1 MGTIPAWPDFTA
13 GELVTAAKLDEIKA
27 AGDFWALPPQCFA
40 YRSGALTISTSNVWQ
55 IVPFDAEIFDIVQ
68 SGDSPMH
75 DNSTN
80 SARIYIR
87 TSGKYEISG
96 ACEFFANAT
105 GARTAKIN
113 LNSGGSESGG
123 TMLVTQT
130 QGSAGAGIITSV
142 SVPTVTVPL
151 DAGDYVEMFVRQISG
166 GSLGVTPGRAQTWMQ
181 VKLSAA

>member
-1 MGTIPAWPDFTA
+1 MGTIPTIPTFSA
-13 GELVTAAKLDEIKA
+13 GAVLTAAQLNQVKSTV
-27 AGDFWALPPQCFA
+27 DFWALPPQCFA
-40 YRSGALTISTSNVWQ
+40 YRSAALTITTSNVWQ
-55 IVPFDAEIFDIVQ
+55 IIPFDAEIFDIVQ

-80 SARIYIR
+80 NARIYIR

-96 ACEFFANAT
+96 ACEFFANNT

-130 QGSAGAGIITSV
+130 QDNTGSTTITSV

-151 DAGDYVEMFVRQISG
+151 NAGDYVEMFVRQISG